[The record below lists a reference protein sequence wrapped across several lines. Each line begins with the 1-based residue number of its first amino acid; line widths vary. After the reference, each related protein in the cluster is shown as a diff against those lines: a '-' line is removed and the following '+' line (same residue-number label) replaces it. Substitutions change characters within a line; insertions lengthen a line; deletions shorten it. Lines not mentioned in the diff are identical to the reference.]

1 MKTINEVL
9 TNLSPTLLS
18 DIRGYFCSINKI
30 DTSSSIFHKLLEKY
44 PDLNNAVYIVNP
56 NINNFNGSV
65 FLDSKGEV
73 VLYADFFAN
82 LLNKLELDFTID
94 NVPSLTKDHPLK
106 EILTGNIT
114 F

>member
-9 TNLSPTLLS
+9 TDLSPTLLS
-18 DIRGYFCSINKI
+18 EIRGYFCSINKI
-30 DTSSSIFHKLLEKY
+30 DTSSSIFQGLLEKH
-44 PDLNNAVYIVNP
+44 PDLLNAVYFINP
-56 NINNFNGSV
+56 NINNYNGSI
-65 FLDSKGEV
+65 FLGSKGEV

-82 LLNKLELDFTID
+82 LLNKVELDFIMD
-94 NVPSLTKDHPLK
+94 KIPNLTKNHPLK